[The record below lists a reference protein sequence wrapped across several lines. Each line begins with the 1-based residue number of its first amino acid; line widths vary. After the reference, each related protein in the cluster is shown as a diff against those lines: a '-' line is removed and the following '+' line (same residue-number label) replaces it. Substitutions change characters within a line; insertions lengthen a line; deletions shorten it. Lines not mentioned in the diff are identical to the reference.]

1 MIEANS
7 IKFFQSDEY
16 TKFNTRAN
24 ENTEISDNKRKP
36 DKKTFTKSSTEADTG
51 NKTENREETEQKE
64 SPNLNQRIPMELE
77 VIPDSNPNQNNGDA
91 LHNENQI
98 SNLSENRTQ
107 NKKVNS
113 TDSKTLEATKTKEKE
128 KIFEIKKTNRN
139 NDTSNPPAEKHGRD
153 TKDNLTIKVCRMAVN
168 SIHKMINNRCER
180 RGLKLKKVKVVK
192 VFGNI
197 RKQKWF
203 VKRKI
208 KYIFASNHAN
218 KKVIKKMMKIDKTF
232 KNLVELTF
240 EDFYKK
246 YFIIN
251 NKYFPIDKKSSL
263 FLAHFK
269 TFKDCLVKELAKKAD
284 ELKQNKLEAYK
295 KRLINIGNILIDE
308 INGGGFY
315 DPRCNRKRIKTK
327 VCFIKYKPN

>member
-153 TKDNLTIKVCRMAVN
+153 TKDNLTIKTFRRAVK
-168 SIHKMINNRCER
+168 SIYDVLYNRCSY
-180 RGLKLKKVKVVK
+180 GLKLEEVDVIKLFGKIKKQ
-192 VFGNI
+192 
-197 RKQKWF
+197 RWF
-203 VKRKI
+203 IKRKI
-208 KYIFASNHAN
+208 KYIFASKHAN
-218 KKVIKKMMKIDKTF
+218 KKVIKKMMKKDGIF

-263 FLAHFK
+263 FCQHLK
-269 TFKDCLVKELAKKAD
+269 TFQNFLQEESEKDNNEKYIE
-284 ELKQNKLEAYK
+284 KLEK
-295 KRLINIGNILIDE
+295 TGNSLIDE

-327 VCFIKYKPN
+327 VCFIKYKPY